1 MSMKALNYFNVR
13 TFLAIVSSQLA
24 TFLAIQFNW
33 ELSHNILLFSLAIV
47 FPLHFSL
54 QAAFKRREKALEY
67 FSLFKAGAM
76 AVHYSFQVSENLD
89 DDKKSEAK
97 TVIKNMVNTLVEQL
111 EGCTPGFAAMQVRLN
126 EVMAFAERNRE
137 TISKRNVLRVIR
149 YMKDVTDSTTYLI
162 SLVSHRTM
170 HGIRFYATQFI
181 LLFPFIQAPIIMHT
195 LGPRVPEWT
204 LYFIAACGIV
214 VIITLDNFQKLIE
227 YPFDPKGP
235 DNIKIREFDL
245 DI

>member
-1 MSMKALNYFNVR
+1 MKALNYFNVR
-13 TFLAIVSSQLA
+13 TFLAIAISQLA
-24 TFLAIQFNW
+24 TFLAIQYHW

-67 FSLFKAGAM
+67 FSLFKAGSM
-76 AVHYSFQVSENLD
+76 AVHYSFQVSEDLP
-89 DDKKSEAK
+89 DDKKLEAR
-97 TVIKNMVNTLVEQL
+97 TVIKNLFATLIDQL
-111 EGCTPGFAAMQVRLN
+111 EGYKPGFAPMQIRLN

-149 YMKDVTDSTTYLI
+149 YMKDVTDSATYLT
-162 SLVSHRTM
+162 SLISHRTM
-170 HGIRFYATQFI
+170 HGIRFYATLFI
-181 LLFPFIQAPIIMHT
+181 LLFPFIQAPIVMHT
-195 LGPRVPEWT
+195 LGSRVPEWT
-204 LYFIAACGIV
+204 LYALAGLGSVIV
-214 VIITLDNFQKLIE
+214 ITLDNFQKMIE
-227 YPFDPKGP
+227 YPFDPKGL

>member
-1 MSMKALNYFNVR
+1 MKALNYFNVR
-13 TFLAIVSSQLA
+13 TFFAIAISQLA
-24 TFLAIQFNW
+24 TFLAIQFKL

-76 AVHYSFQVSENLD
+76 AVHYSFQVSEELA
-89 DDKKSEAK
+89 DDKKLEVK
-97 TVIKNMVNTLVEQL
+97 TLVKNMVSTLAEQL
-111 EGCTPGFAAMQVRLN
+111 EGFKPGFATMQLRIN
-126 EVMAFAERNRE
+126 EVMTFAEKNRE
-137 TISKRNVLRVIR
+137 AISKRNVLRVIR
-149 YMKDVTDSTTYLI
+149 YMKDVTDSATYLT

-170 HGIRFYATQFI
+170 HGIRFYATLFI
-181 LLFPFIQAPIIMHT
+181 LLFPFIQAPIVMHT
-195 LGPRVPEWT
+195 LGSRVPEWT
-204 LYFIAACGIV
+204 LYLIAAMGSV
-214 VIITLDNFQKLIE
+214 VVITLDNFQKLIE
-227 YPFDPKGP
+227 YPFDPKGL